1 MARGVGDGADCIR
14 MAAVAAAAAA
24 AAADT
29 AGSSV
34 DTGCD
39 ADAAARSLFVTAA
52 ALRLYSRARAPVASS
67 TASPRRSRPRNM
79 ICRRRRLVCS
89 GAPRKLR
96 RRLA

>member
-1 MARGVGDGADCIR
+1 
-14 MAAVAAAAAA
+14 MAAVAAAAAAAA

-79 ICRRRRLVCS
+79 ICRRRLVCS